1 MSSALITEI
10 LPWQQEAWQ
19 QMQGQLG
26 SGQFPHAL
34 LLSGGADTGKR
45 HFALMLA
52 QRILCRSPE
61 QGIPCG
67 NCVACKL
74 SAAGSNPDLL
84 LIAPEEKSKFIKVD
98 QIRELKKYIET
109 SSHALGKRI
118 IVLDAAENLNI
129 NGANALL
136 KSLEEPPA
144 DVLFL
149 LLSDR
154 PRSVLATIASR
165 CVSLKLPIP
174 DKPQALD
181 WLKRQVPHSAG
192 GSLEYALDYSQ
203 GRPMAALRTLG
214 SEQGK
219 EQTEIGMAL
228 LQTLRHE
235 ELATRT
241 AGRYYKTHTAE
252 LLETLAYWLNSLA
265 KFQLTGNRHMLKG
278 ENLQQA
284 ASLLE
289 SGRRDANDLARRL
302 LQLYQQV
309 SQAQMQL
316 AGASNPNLQLL
327 LEDLLL
333 QLQSLAASVRQ

>member
-1 MSSALITEI
+1 MSGALITDI
-10 LPWQQEAWQ
+10 LPWQQQAWQ
-19 QMQGQLG
+19 QMLAQLSSGQL
-26 SGQFPHAL
+26 PHAL
-34 LLSGGADTGKR
+34 LLSAGADTGKR

-52 QRILCRSPE
+52 QRILCRSPK
-61 QGIPCG
+61 QDIPCG
-67 NCVACKL
+67 DCVACKL
-74 SAAGSNPDLL
+74 SAAGNNPDLL
-84 LIAPEEKSKFIKVD
+84 LITPEEKSKFIKVD
-98 QIRELKKYIET
+98 QIRELKKCIET

-118 IVLDAAENLNI
+118 IVLDAAENLNA

-165 CVSLKLPIP
+165 CVALKLPMP
-174 DKPQALD
+174 DKVQALS
-181 WLKRQVPHSAG
+181 WLKKQVPQDAG
-192 GSLEYALDYSQ
+192 GTLEYALDYSQ
-203 GRPMAALRTLG
+203 GRPMAALRILG
-214 SEQGK
+214 SEQSE

-228 LQTLRHE
+228 LKTLQQE

-241 AGRYYKTHTAE
+241 AGRYYKTHGVE

-265 KFQLTGNRHMLKG
+265 KFQLTGNRLMLKG
-278 ENLQQA
+278 ETLQQA
-284 ASLLE
+284 ANLLD
-289 SGRRDANDLARRL
+289 SGHRDRQDLARRM

-309 SQAQMQL
+309 SLAQMQL
-316 AGASNPNLQLL
+316 SGAGNPNVQLL

-333 QLQSLAASVRQ
+333 QLQSLAASGRR